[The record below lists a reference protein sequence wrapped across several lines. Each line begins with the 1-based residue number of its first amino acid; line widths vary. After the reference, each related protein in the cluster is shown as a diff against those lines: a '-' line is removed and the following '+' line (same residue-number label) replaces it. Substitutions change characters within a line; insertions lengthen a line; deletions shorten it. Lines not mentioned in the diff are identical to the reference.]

1 MTFGEHLR
9 SVRLKKNLTQD
20 QVAKDF
26 FVTRQTI
33 SSWEN
38 EKTYPDIT
46 NLINLINLINLSD
59 YYHISLDTLLKE
71 DAGLRDYLEKKDVS
85 KNLRKVRISLL
96 GIDVILVSI
105 LLSSLLNW
113 IQIDSIVMSLILIIT
128 SLTMVALNDINKFDK
143 TYRLNLQQTWQK
155 YLSGDY
161 GLLYTSIIPILFVLL
176 GIIVIWNQH
185 SLTGLYPIII
195 GFFIFIVLIIRKLKK
210 Y

>member
-1 MTFGEHLR
+1 MTFGNHLKN
-9 SVRLKKNLTQD
+9 VRLQKNLTQD

-33 SSWEN
+33 SSWKN

-46 NLINLINLINLSD
+46 NLINLSD

-85 KNLRKVRISLL
+85 QSLKPVKISLL

-105 LLSSLLNW
+105 LLSNLLNW
-113 IQIDSIVMSLILIIT
+113 IQINSIVMSLILIIT
-128 SLTMVALNDINKFDK
+128 SLTAVALNNINKFDE
-143 TYRLNLQQTWQK
+143 TYHLNLQQAWQK

-161 GLLYTSIIPILFVLL
+161 GLLYTSIIPIIFILL
-176 GIIVIWNQH
+176 GIIVICHEH
-185 SLTGLYPIII
+185 SLSGLYPIII
-195 GFFIFIVLIIRKLKK
+195 GFVIFIVLIIRKLKK